1 MRRSS
6 VAFILMA
13 ALSLAAC
20 NEEVKEEG
28 TTTEVAVPTEK
39 PTSEEKQSNIS
50 KLQNG
55 ETEKA
60 EENSV
65 ETVGSL
71 DSFTDE
77 QIEALHIW
85 AQFGANQEITEL
97 NYRLIEAG
105 TALNEDD
112 ETSSVYPV
120 NVVQLS
126 GSRLVDGVV
135 TYAKNTDGSITLYNI
150 PLRWDGE
157 NPAGEAFYKDL
168 LANTSIAT
176 IQKASEKQLNAL
188 ADVLAIQ

>member
-112 ETSSVYPV
+112 ETSIVYPV